1 MNIIDIGSK
10 VKYWDYLDCEREG
23 IIVGVIPTEDPDVVY
38 LFIQDLD
45 EELNDEVMNTIT
57 GPIRYAEMRLSID
70 VKII

>member
-10 VKYWDYLDCEREG
+10 VKYLDYLDCEREG
-23 IIVGVIPTEDPDVVY
+23 IIVGVIPTGDPDVVY

-45 EELNDEVMNTIT
+45 EELNDEVMNTVT